1 MMRERLAR
9 LRPALAAGVAGMLR
23 GSVALSRT
31 IPSIATPPVEETTA
45 GAVSAETPPLVM
57 AEDEDTQEV
66 SQDRVEE
73 STEDARTRFS
83 PRDILRTW

>member
-1 MMRERLAR
+1 LRERLER
-9 LRPALAAGVAGMLR
+9 LRPVLAQAWQGMLR

-31 IPSIATPPVEETTA
+31 IPSIATPPVEDA
-45 GAVSAETPPLVM
+45 ASAAVTAETPPLVM

-73 STEDARTRFS
+73 STEDAEDEVQPS
-83 PRDILRTW
+83 